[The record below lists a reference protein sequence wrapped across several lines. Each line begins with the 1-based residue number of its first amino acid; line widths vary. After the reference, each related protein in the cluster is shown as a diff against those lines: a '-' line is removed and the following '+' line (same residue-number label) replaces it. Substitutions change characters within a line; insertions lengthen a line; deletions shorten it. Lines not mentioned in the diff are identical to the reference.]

1 MSQLSES
8 LMDLAKRIQKLED
21 TAAETASQQLKT
33 FQELKTNIK
42 QEKSG
47 IQKAGGKATKEAQRW
62 WSDTKGAIER
72 QITAMGADID
82 QFEREL
88 KRRAS
93 RVR

>member
-21 TAAETASQQLKT
+21 SAEENRSA

-42 QEKSG
+42 HEKSG